1 MNSLC
6 FHAYSI
12 FINIRGDIIGGRR
25 KTTQNTVKFHWKNTR
40 TFEDPWFLILTVF
53 VQESSPKIKI
63 TKQTK
68 HYLSLAGSP
77 LHLRLDCPCSITFD
91 PRYLYLLRHTIN
103 RHSSAK
109 STCPLAK
116 MFVMNVNACS
126 YKVRQMWLDISTIY
140 WTLDVKMVDIAKIF
154 LKSLFSMC
162 IDVDVVDTKVCC
174 RQGWTFKTD
183 NWILTNPASYHP
195 NIGINLNR
203 SELHHSIVIR
213 LASLYGGWNKYSVV
227 VCQKIRWMQ
236 FCNKATRQY

>member
-25 KTTQNTVKFHWKNTR
+25 KTAQNTVELHWER
-40 TFEDPWFLILTVF
+40 ILL
-53 VQESSPKIKI
+53 KIFWTSVNSDSDCICPGKRPNFKKKTI
-63 TKQTK
+63 
-68 HYLSLAGSP
+68 LSVACSP
-77 LHLRLDCPCSITFD
+77 LHLRLDSPCSITFD

-140 WTLDVKMVDIAKIF
+140 WTLDVKKVDISKIF
-154 LKSLFSMC
+154 WNRYFPC
-162 IDVDVVDTKVCC
+162 AVHRWCRYNIQRFAVVKVELPKLTIGYW
-174 RQGWTFKTD
+174 QIQPLT
-183 NWILTNPASYHP
+183 ILTL
-195 NIGINLNR
+195 G
-203 SELHHSIVIR
+203 
-213 LASLYGGWNKYSVV
+213 
-227 VCQKIRWMQ
+227 
-236 FCNKATRQY
+236 

>member
-25 KTTQNTVKFHWKNTR
+25 KTAQNTVELHWER
-40 TFEDPWFLILTVF
+40 ILL
-53 VQESSPKIKI
+53 KIFWTSVNSDSDCICPGKRPNFKK
-63 TKQTK
+63 TKTI
-68 HYLSLAGSP
+68 LSLACSP
-77 LHLRLDCPCSITFD
+77 LHLRLDSPCSITFD

-140 WTLDVKMVDIAKIF
+140 WTLDVKKVDYIKNIF
-154 LKSLFSMC
+154 EVVIFHVLC
-162 IDVDVVDTKVCC
+162 IDDVDTTYKGLLSS
-174 RQGWTFKTD
+174 RLNFQNWQLDTD
-183 NWILTNPASYHP
+183 KS
-195 NIGINLNR
+195 
-203 SELHHSIVIR
+203 
-213 LASLYGGWNKYSVV
+213 SLLPS
-227 VCQKIRWMQ
+227 
-236 FCNKATRQY
+236 